1 LTVTILRIPA
11 NGQSAAH
18 ARKRSRRRWIWLFV
32 LFVAV
37 HLAGCSTPPP
47 VETYFAEFVPF
58 ALGGVSTDIVLPPAL
73 DTDALL
79 GSGWAPWSE
88 QEAGRGLWV
97 HGHDAEFR
105 FFPAVEG
112 DLTLELQVQPF
123 NPAGER
129 SQVVTIALNGEVI
142 DSLPLARSL
151 ETYEI
156 LLPGRFLKEGW
167 NWVRMEFEQAL
178 RPSDFDEDSIDDRL
192 FAARFRRILV
202 RSPLSRPLWPGR
214 PAAIELSNAGESLSD
229 TSIEMP
235 TDSVMDI
242 LVEPKAGQQ
251 LIGSVDM
258 SLVERGQ
265 STKIHSTIEL
275 LDEKGDSRVL
285 FSTTFAEEPG
295 SPATLHADLS
305 EWADELVQIRVRSWG
320 SANAIIRWH
329 GLGLS
334 APAAEEL
341 ETSTFATRAGDGQ
354 LLRRTNGGESE
365 QPDIVL
371 IMLDAA
377 RADAFLGADQP
388 PSTPHI
394 DALASESTHFT
405 TAWAPSSW
413 TGQSVPAVFTGHYP
427 DAVGAEV
434 WGSRLPKGI
443 ATLAELLASKGY
455 FTALWSQHTI
465 YRRNQGL
472 QRGFEALQLAGGARK
487 SKNLQLLPDADFLF
501 VEDRPTFAMIHLLPP
516 HDPYEPPAPFRGRL
530 SSWYRGDFEPS
541 WDNLY
546 QLPNDLPT
554 DKTVLEETIRY
565 VRDRYRENVE
575 FADHLVGRLV
585 QTLEDAGR
593 YENAL
598 IVILA
603 DHGESLFEH
612 GRFLHRVQ
620 LYEESLRVPLFVK
633 WPAYMSGFAL
643 QVEQPVILLDLAPTL
658 IEGISV
664 GGEQTPFHGRNLIP
678 AAFDDFTYDR
688 GLYAYTRGNG
698 RAAEAAAPV
707 YAYRSGRHKVL
718 YSASLDILQL
728 FDLQQ
733 DPGEERDLAAT
744 DLLRAKYLAQQAMRE
759 RGENLA
765 LLARSGP
772 QPIEQ
777 LDPETIRALRALG
790 YIQ

>member
-1 LTVTILRIPA
+1 MRHDSWRRA
-11 NGQSAAH
+11 
-18 ARKRSRRRWIWLFV
+18 RRRWIWLFV
-32 LFVAV
+32 LIVAV
-37 HLAGCSTPPP
+37 YPTGCSTPPP
-47 VETYFAEFVPF
+47 VETYFAELVPF
-58 ALGGVSTDIVLPPAL
+58 ALGGVSTDIVLPPTL

-97 HGHDAEFR
+97 HGNDAEFR
-105 FFPAVEG
+105 FFSAVEG
-112 DLTLELQVQPF
+112 DLTLELQVRPF
-123 NPAGER
+123 SPAGAR

-156 LLPGRFLKEGW
+156 LLPGRFLEEGW
-167 NWVRMEFEQAL
+167 NWVQMEFEQAL
-178 RPSDFDEDSIDDRL
+178 RPSDFDEDSNDNRP

-202 RSPLSRPLWPGR
+202 RSPLNRPLWPER
-214 PAAIELSNAGESLSD
+214 PSAIGLSNAGESLAD
-229 TSIEMP
+229 ASIEMP
-235 TDSVMDI
+235 TDSVMDL
-242 LVEPKAGQQ
+242 LVEPKVGQH
-251 LIGSVDM
+251 LVGSVDM
-258 SLVERGQ
+258 SSIDLGR
-265 STKIHSTIEL
+265 STEIHAAIEL
-275 LDEKGDSRVL
+275 LDEKGDARVL

-295 SPATLHADLS
+295 SAVTLQADLS
-305 EWADELVQIRVRSWG
+305 EWAGGLVQIRMRSWG
-320 SANAIIRWH
+320 NSNAIIRWH

-334 APAAEEL
+334 APTAEEV
-341 ETSTFATRAGDGQ
+341 EASTFATRAGDGR
-354 LLRRTNGGESE
+354 LLHRTNGGESE
-365 QPDIVL
+365 RPDIVL

-413 TGQSVPAVFTGHYP
+413 TGQSVPALFTGHYP

-434 WGSRLPKGI
+434 WGSRLPKET

-465 YRRNQGL
+465 YRNNQGL
-472 QRGFEALQLAGGARK
+472 QRGFEALRLPAGGREITD
-487 SKNLQLLPDADFLF
+487 LQLLPDADFLF

-516 HDPYEPPAPFRGRL
+516 HDPYEPPEPFRGRL
-530 SSWYRGDFEPS
+530 SSWYRGDFELNR
-541 WDNLY
+541 DNLM

-554 DKTVLEETIRY
+554 DETVLEEAIRY
-565 VRDRYRENVE
+565 VRDRYWENVE

-585 QTLEDAGR
+585 QTLKDAGR
-593 YENAL
+593 YENTL

-603 DHGESLFEH
+603 DHGEALFEH

-633 WPAYMSGFAL
+633 WPAYMSGFAR

-658 IEGISV
+658 IEGLSV

-678 AAFDDFTYDR
+678 TAFDDFTYDR
-688 GLYAYTRGNG
+688 RLYAYTRGNG
-698 RAAEAAAPV
+698 RADEAASPV

-733 DPGEERDLAAT
+733 DPGEEHDLAAT
-744 DLLRAKYLAQQAMRE
+744 DLLRAKYLAQQAMRQ

-772 QPIEQ
+772 QQIEQ